1 MVDHNKST
9 SVVGARDGG
18 RSRRKYLK
26 LAGASALVVGGLGL
40 VGSSDEIVSM
50 GGLVEE
56 SQWTLAFEST
66 FDGESLDTD
75 HWGVGWGWGRNTTTS
90 PTRIVPENVT
100 VEDGKL
106 KLRGTHDGTDV
117 LSGTVNTADKVT
129 FGPGSY
135 MEAKIKF
142 AGREGFHNAFW
153 SKPNSEKWPPEI
165 DIVEIWQ
172 DGSGWDDRHLSR
184 HVVHYS
190 QSTIPGDNSTE
201 RSIGTEYEPGGDLT
215 KRFHVYGAEWQPD
228 YISYYVDGT
237 EVARFTNE
245 TMLNAMQRGAPFYLM
260 ASLNISNIGTAD
272 LSQSWGEE
280 MVLDWVRVWEY
291 TPTNEN

>member
-1 MVDHNKST
+1 MNRPT
-9 SVVGARDGG
+9 GVVGARDGG
-18 RSRRKYLK
+18 FSRRKYLK

-40 VGSSDEIVSM
+40 VTNSDEETT
-50 GGLVEE
+50 GGGHLEE
-56 SQWTLAFEST
+56 SQWTLSFENT
-66 FDGESLDTD
+66 FDGGTLDTD
-75 HWGVGWGWGRNTTTS
+75 HWSIGWGWGRNTTTS
-90 PTRIVPENVT
+90 PTRIVPENVI

-106 KLRGTHDGTDV
+106 RLRGTHDGTDV

-135 MEAKIKF
+135 VEAKIKF
-142 AGREGFHNAFW
+142 AGREGFQNALW
-153 SKPNSEKWPPEI
+153 SKPNSEEWPPEI
-165 DIVEIWQ
+165 DIVELWQ

-190 QSTIPGDNSTE
+190 QSTIPGDDSTE
-201 RSIGTEYEPGGDLT
+201 RSIGTEYEPDGDLT

-228 YISYYVDGT
+228 HISYYVDGT
-237 EVARFTNE
+237 KVARFTNE
-245 TMLNAMQRGAPFYLM
+245 TMLTAMQRGAPFYLM

-272 LSQSWGEE
+272 ISEAWGEE

-291 TPTNEN
+291 TPRD